1 MQRFRELSNTAFSEG
16 IMAHKSE
23 NELLGIVMAI
33 FLQILRKE
41 DLHRDRDFLE
51 SLREIAG
58 QIHTACE
65 EQEKAERQAQVPDTP
80 VTIEKSRNKFW
91 RIFRK
96 AA

>member
-1 MQRFRELSNTAFSEG
+1 MV
-16 IMAHKSE
+16 AHKSE
-23 NELLGIVMAI
+23 KELVEIVMAI
-33 FLQILRKE
+33 FLQILREE
-41 DLHRDRDFLE
+41 DLHRDRDFFE
-51 SLREIAG
+51 NLREIAG

-65 EQEKAERQAQVPDTP
+65 LQEKAERQAQAPDTP